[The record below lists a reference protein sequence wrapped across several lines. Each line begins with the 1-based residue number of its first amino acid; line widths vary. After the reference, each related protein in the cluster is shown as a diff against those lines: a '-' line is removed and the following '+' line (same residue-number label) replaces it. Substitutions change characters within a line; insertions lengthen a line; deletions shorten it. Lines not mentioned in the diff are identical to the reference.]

1 MTENELS
8 GDMQI
13 ARSPVKVLRHALV
26 CTAVVLALSLV
37 LAAPV
42 GAWGADTSWYDTNP
56 GADEYVI
63 STADEL
69 AGLAVIANTD
79 DQFYGKTVILG
90 ADIDLGNQ
98 EWTPIGIWDDSSEFP
113 EFFAGVFDGRGHTIS
128 NLYISNQSLNYVG
141 LFGWISSGARISNLT
156 LENVNVTGTGN
167 SEYGVDVGALAGF
180 VDNMDSEPTL
190 ITHCAVIG
198 GTVSSSSEFSC
209 VGGLIGSTRYG
220 PEISNC
226 YAEVT
231 VTGNTEVGGMVG
243 NHNQAADMNNC
254 YAKCTLTGST
264 TGGLVGFAGENSQII
279 SSYAK
284 SVVNDCS
291 AFGGIIGSVYGGN
304 FTDCFASFDMSTHSS
319 QDSVGGIVGSS
330 WYYVTNITNCYSTG
344 SLDLL
349 NSYALPHSENN
360 GGLIGSISSGSVNI
374 INSVALMQHVDGS
387 YPTGRLAG
395 NENAVVVN
403 SYAWEGMTNNGSVFS
418 EGGMNGTSVSSAQF
432 WNTQSFFEDVLG
444 WDFTNTWKMNSGN
457 ANAQLPVLQFMQ
469 TPVAGDVSYLLNSPS
484 IPELKDTY
492 IVGIDAE
499 YPPFTYLDD
508 NGNPTGFDVES
519 ILWIAE
525 QQGFDVIIQPT
536 DWSVIIPALNAG
548 QIDMIYSGMSITL
561 ERAEQ
566 VTFSDPYWDVG
577 CSIVVRT
584 ENSSVQV
591 DDFINGNLVI
601 GVVRGSLGDDW
612 LSGELGTA
620 SYEARIKDGSIILFD
635 DGYSS
640 IIALENRFVDAVI
653 HESYEVS
660 DYLEGTSTLCV
671 IESFVTQQYAV
682 AMRNDDTALHE
693 IINDGIAELKSSGK
707 WGELA
712 AKHMG
717 VPSSNPT
724 PIHGCHNISEWQP
737 LDSAPADISL
747 GTGYYYLTNDIELSR
762 TWNITGIGTNVHL
775 CLNGHNVTFVGDT
788 GSIVYVGEDA
798 SFSLYDCIGTGVMSG
813 GKGRYVSGS
822 SGYGAGG
829 VYNYGVFTIFDG
841 SIVNCNS
848 SGVYNHGTFTM
859 VDGSIEN
866 CSSNGVDNKGTFTLS
881 GGSIVNCNGR
891 GVHSDDTFIM
901 SGGSIENCGSWSGDS
916 IVNCSGGGVFNF
928 EGTFAMSGGS
938 IENCGSWHGAG
949 VYNNGGT
956 FTMSSGS
963 IVNCSAENAGGGVYH
978 HKGIFTMSGG
988 SIINCSSDGDDGGG
1002 VWNWAIFTLSGGSII
1017 NCSAADS
1024 GGGVYNQGGTFTMS
1038 GGSIEN
1044 CGSGNFGGGVYN
1056 NGMYFIHDGEDGS
1069 GVWDLGVF
1077 TLSGGSIINCS
1088 ATHGGGM
1095 YNEGTFTIS
1104 GSVDITDVCHSIYS
1118 EFSVFKVNTSFI
1130 GSVTD
1135 IQIFDS
1141 YNWTSITTPNT
1152 LVVTDGAPYAA
1163 QFSLNET
1170 LYQGLGLVPS
1180 GNDLVIGSASSTP
1193 DDTADSTLVLSHGW
1207 NFVSVPKAL
1216 DASCNTAYKL
1226 FGSVDTRGA
1235 AVLEYN
1241 ASSQSW
1247 EQVTANTVI
1256 KPLSAYWIYSIT
1268 STTIP
1273 LTYFDGPNSPATKSL
1288 YPGWNAV
1295 GLSAATE
1302 TAASSFFAGLEWR
1315 VAVPWNSENGAYD
1328 LSIVNGGTGVNSA
1341 DRMLSLG
1348 SGCWLYVE
1356 EADVLLGLTA

>member
-1 MTENELS
+1 
-8 GDMQI
+8 
-13 ARSPVKVLRHALV
+13 
-26 CTAVVLALSLV
+26 
-37 LAAPV
+37 
-42 GAWGADTSWYDTNP
+42 
-56 GADEYVI
+56 
-63 STADEL
+63 
-69 AGLAVIANTD
+69 
-79 DQFYGKTVILG
+79 
-90 ADIDLGNQ
+90 
-98 EWTPIGIWDDSSEFP
+98 
-113 EFFAGVFDGRGHTIS
+113 
-128 NLYISNQSLNYVG
+128 
-141 LFGWISSGARISNLT
+141 
-156 LENVNVTGTGN
+156 
-167 SEYGVDVGALAGF
+167 
-180 VDNMDSEPTL
+180 MD
-190 ITHCAVIG
+190 
-198 GTVSSSSEFSC
+198 
-209 VGGLIGSTRYG
+209 
-220 PEISNC
+220 
-226 YAEVT
+226 
-231 VTGNTEVGGMVG
+231 
-243 NHNQAADMNNC
+243 
-254 YAKCTLTGST
+254 
-264 TGGLVGFAGENSQII
+264 
-279 SSYAK
+279 
-284 SVVNDCS
+284 
-291 AFGGIIGSVYGGN
+291 
-304 FTDCFASFDMSTHSS
+304 
-319 QDSVGGIVGSS
+319 
-330 WYYVTNITNCYSTG
+330 
-344 SLDLL
+344 
-349 NSYALPHSENN
+349 
-360 GGLIGSISSGSVNI
+360 
-374 INSVALMQHVDGS
+374 
-387 YPTGRLAG
+387 
-395 NENAVVVN
+395 
-403 SYAWEGMTNNGSVFS
+403 
-418 EGGMNGTSVSSAQF
+418 
-432 WNTQSFFEDVLG
+432 
-444 WDFTNTWKMNSGN
+444 
-457 ANAQLPVLQFMQ
+457 
-469 TPVAGDVSYLLNSPS
+469 
-484 IPELKDTY
+484 
-492 IVGIDAE
+492 
-499 YPPFTYLDD
+499 
-508 NGNPTGFDVES
+508 
-519 ILWIAE
+519 
-525 QQGFDVIIQPT
+525 
-536 DWSVIIPALNAG
+536 
-548 QIDMIYSGMSITL
+548 
-561 ERAEQ
+561 
-566 VTFSDPYWDVG
+566 
-577 CSIVVRT
+577 
-584 ENSSVQV
+584 
-591 DDFINGNLVI
+591 
-601 GVVRGSLGDDW
+601 
-612 LSGELGTA
+612 
-620 SYEARIKDGSIILFD
+620 
-635 DGYSS
+635 
-640 IIALENRFVDAVI
+640 
-653 HESYEVS
+653 
-660 DYLEGTSTLCV
+660 
-671 IESFVTQQYAV
+671 
-682 AMRNDDTALHE
+682 
-693 IINDGIAELKSSGK
+693 
-707 WGELA
+707 
-712 AKHMG
+712 
-717 VPSSNPT
+717 
-724 PIHGCHNISEWQP
+724 
-737 LDSAPADISL
+737 
-747 GTGYYYLTNDIELSR
+747 
-762 TWNITGIGTNVHL
+762 
-775 CLNGHNVTFVGDT
+775 
-788 GSIVYVGEDA
+788 
-798 SFSLYDCIGTGVMSG
+798 
-813 GKGRYVSGS
+813 
-822 SGYGAGG
+822 
-829 VYNYGVFTIFDG
+829 
-841 SIVNCNS
+841 
-848 SGVYNHGTFTM
+848 
-859 VDGSIEN
+859 
-866 CSSNGVDNKGTFTLS
+866 
-881 GGSIVNCNGR
+881 GR